1 MYSEKDLKIVETSVP
16 IYVKEEIKNKGKKP
30 KRGHFR
36 HSNSLNCTEKEL
48 SPVRRYTTALVYDF
62 DRMGPQFAFLFS
74 RDDTFYQNTKD
85 RLARTLAMTVNF
97 DWAYLDRQ
105 QVDNHTVYVRGWWNV
120 LKKKKFVHKT
130 GKLELKDHIDLNEP
144 QLDGEGQPLNPEY
157 GIKLFIPN
165 YPGIYRSWE
174 DIEQIGTWTEE
185 QIYENTFVHP
195 ISDKAVGITPPSWTR
210 YGDEKKPA
218 KKKRF
223 TREQR
228 LVEEMRAQR
237 AAQVAQLEEDARLG
251 RRPLGRRRRQTAQE
265 ARPLVAEEVV
275 QPATGGI
282 GGLNFN
288 VEAANPAPVFDPG
301 EWDDGP
307 QRDEPE

>member
-16 IYVKEEIKNKGKKP
+16 IYVKEEIKNKRKKP
-30 KRGHFR
+30 KRGHFK
-36 HSNSLNCTEKEL
+36 HSNSLTCTEKEM
-48 SPVRRYTTALVYDF
+48 SPVRKYTTALVYNF
-62 DRMGPQFAFLFS
+62 DKQGPQFAFLFS

-105 QVDNHTVYVRGWWNV
+105 AVDVHTVYVRGWWNV

-130 GKLELKDHIDLNEP
+130 GKLNLKDHIDLNEP
-144 QLDGEGQPLNPEY
+144 QLDGEGDPLNPEY

-195 ISDKAVGITPPSWTR
+195 ISDKAVGIVPPNWTR
-210 YGDEKKPA
+210 YGDSGKKPA
-218 KKKRF
+218 KKKRL
-223 TREQR
+223 TREEH
-228 LVEEMRAQR
+228 LIGEMRLQR
-237 AAQVAQLEEDARLG
+237 AAQLAQLGEEARLDQRQRRGPRAERARIG
-251 RRPLGRRRRQTAQE
+251 RLIEPLIAPEIVPPRQNEQDNVHLE
-265 ARPLVAEEVV
+265 
-275 QPATGGI
+275 
-282 GGLNFN
+282 
-288 VEAANPAPVFDPG
+288 VEAGIATQ
-301 EWDDGP
+301 EWP
-307 QRDEPE
+307 EPRLQELL